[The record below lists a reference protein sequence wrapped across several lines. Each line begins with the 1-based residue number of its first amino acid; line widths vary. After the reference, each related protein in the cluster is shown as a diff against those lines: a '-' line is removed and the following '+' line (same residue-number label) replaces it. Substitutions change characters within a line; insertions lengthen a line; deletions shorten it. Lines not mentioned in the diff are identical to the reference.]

1 MVKVT
6 ATNHDIGILVL
17 RFAVAIILLFHGV
30 YKLTH
35 GVEWIK
41 GPLGELGLPGFL
53 AYGTYVAEIV
63 APLLLIA
70 GVATRPAALVIAL
83 DMLMAI
89 ILVLRPQLTA
99 IKQGGGGWAIELEA
113 LLLLASLALF
123 FTGAGMYRVARGR
136 ATAGTP

>member
-6 ATNHDIGILVL
+6 ATNYDVGILVL

-35 GVEWIK
+35 GVEWIR

-53 AYGTYVAEIV
+53 AYGTYLAEIV

-70 GVATRPAALVIAL
+70 GVATRAAALVIAF

-89 ILVLRPQLTA
+89 VLVLRPQLTA
-99 IKQGGGGWAIELEA
+99 IKPGGGGWAIELEA
-113 LLLLASLALF
+113 LLLLSSLALF
-123 FTGAGMYRVARGR
+123 FTGAGIYRVGRGR
-136 ATAGTP
+136 GKSGTP

>member
-6 ATNHDIGILVL
+6 ATNHDVGILVL
-17 RFAVAIILLFHGV
+17 RFAVAIIMLFHGV

-41 GPLGELGLPGFL
+41 GPLGELGLPGAL

-63 APLLLIA
+63 APLFLIA
-70 GVATRPAALVIAL
+70 GVATRPAALVIAF
-83 DMLMAI
+83 DMIMAI
-89 ILVLRPQLTA
+89 VLVLRPQITA
-99 IKQGGGGWAIELEA
+99 IKEAGGGWAIELEV

-123 FTGAGMYRVARGR
+123 FTGAGMYRVTRWR
-136 ATAGTP
+136 AQSVTP

>member
-6 ATNHDIGILVL
+6 ATNHDLGILVL
-17 RFAVAIILLFHGV
+17 RFAVAIIMLFHGL

-41 GPLGELGLPGFL
+41 GPLGELGLPGVL

-63 APLLLIA
+63 APLFLIA
-70 GVATRPAALVIAL
+70 GVATRPAALVIAF
-83 DMLMAI
+83 DMIMAI
-89 ILVLRPQLTA
+89 VLVLRPQITA
-99 IKQGGGGWAIELEA
+99 IKEAGGGWAIELEV

-123 FTGAGMYRVARGR
+123 FTGAGMYRVTRWRTKSAI
-136 ATAGTP
+136 P

>member
-6 ATNHDIGILVL
+6 STNYDVGILVL
-17 RFAVAIILLFHGV
+17 RFAVAIIVLFHGV

-70 GVATRPAALVIAL
+70 GVATRPAAMVIAF

-89 ILVLRPQLTA
+89 VLVFRPRLTE
-99 IKQGGGGWAIELEA
+99 IKEAGGGWAIELEA

-123 FTGAGMYRVARGR
+123 FTGAGTYRVGGR
-136 ATAGTP
+136 RTAGAP